1 MDTPLDRF
9 ITVEITIPASLEEVW
24 HAWTTEDGVRTF
36 FAPRARLDLRPGG
49 AYEMLFDLEAQPGQQ
64 GGEGMYLLAIQ
75 PKQMLSFTWN
85 APPELPAVRDQMTH
99 VVVRFYPLA
108 EKSTRVTLRH
118 DGWGSGGEWDQ
129 AFEYFERAWLQI
141 VLPRLKYRFV
151 VGPIDWDHPP
161 GVAELTGLLDR
172 TPGFKNHRPPE

>member
-9 ITVEITIPASLEEVW
+9 ITGEIIIPASLDEVW
-24 HAWTTEDGVRTF
+24 QAWTTEGGVRSF

-85 APPELPAVRDQMTH
+85 APPELPTVRGEMTH
-99 VVVRFYPLA
+99 VMVRLYPPA
-108 EKSTRVTLRH
+108 EKSTRITLLH

-141 VLPRLKYRFV
+141 VFPRLKYRFI
-151 VGPIDWDHPP
+151 VGPIDWGSLPT
-161 GVAELTGLLDR
+161 AQELKKYSDSTH
-172 TPGFKNHRPPE
+172 T